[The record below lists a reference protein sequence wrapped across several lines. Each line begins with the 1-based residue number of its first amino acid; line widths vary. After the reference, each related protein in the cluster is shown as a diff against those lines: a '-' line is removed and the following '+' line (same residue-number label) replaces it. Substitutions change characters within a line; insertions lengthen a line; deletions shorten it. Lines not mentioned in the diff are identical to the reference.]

1 MKVDGDGRPMVDVAV
16 AVKSG
21 EGKGSQRAVRWA
33 IEKLLPKVHRFFLI
47 HVMPTITSI
56 PTPSGESIPV
66 NELDDNVVEMYIED
80 MRAKC
85 KDMFIP
91 FKNLCKRKSVET
103 VVLEGDNPATVLLKY
118 VAQAGINSLVLGSSS
133 PSYFGRR
140 QKDGG
145 VPSAILKHA
154 PESFDVYVV
163 SSNGLV
169 KNSLNPLLSTETE
182 LYTINHQESSASC
195 PSMEFHSRASSLADF
210 THHNSPAFLHG
221 NTSNHISPQ
230 QRCTQNL
237 GESAAGLEAV
247 KSSHSSTY
255 SEPSD
260 IQVEMG
266 RLRLELQNTITLYNQ
281 TCEHLIHAQNK
292 VQLLS
297 SECLEETRKVN
308 AAKEREESLRRTA
321 AEVKKKHVETE
332 KEVEIARKLLAKE
345 ACERQIAELK
355 ALQQSLEK
363 QKVVNALLSCDS
375 RYRMLTREEI
385 EVATDFFSE
394 SKMIGEGSYGKVY
407 KGNLDHTPV
416 AIKVLHSDTSQKKE
430 EFLREVEVL
439 SQFHHPHIVLLL
451 GASPENGCLVYEYM
465 ENGSL
470 GDYIFQGKNRPLP
483 WFVRF
488 RILFEVAC
496 ALAFLHNSKPEP
508 IVHRDLKP
516 GNILLDKNYVSKI
529 GDVGLAK
536 IMSDIVPESITEYRN
551 SILAGTLA
559 YMDPEYL
566 RTGTLRPKSDLYAF
580 GIITLQLLAA
590 CHPNGL
596 IMKFEKAIDTDSLT
610 DVLDKSVVDWP
621 LIEAEELSKM
631 ALQCCKLRCRDRP
644 DLETEVLP
652 LLKRLFDFAEM
663 HVRVEGNL
671 RPPSQYFCPILQE
684 VMEDPHIA
692 ADGFTYEHRAIKTWV
707 DRHNVS
713 PVTKQR
719 LQHKMLTPNHT
730 LRLAIQD
737 WRSH

>member
-1 MKVDGDGRPMVDVAV
+1 MKVEGDAMVNVGV
-16 AVKSG
+16 AVKSI
-21 EGKGSQRAVRWA
+21 EGKGSQRAVRWG
-33 IEKLLPKVHRFFLI
+33 IDKLLPKANRFYLI
-47 HVMPTITSI
+47 HVMPTLTSI

-66 NELDDNVVEMYIED
+66 DELDDNVVEMYIED

-85 KDMFIP
+85 KDIFIP
-91 FKNLCKRKSVET
+91 FKNLCKRKNVET

-118 VAQAGINSLVLGSSS
+118 VAQVGINSLVLGSSS
-133 PSYFGRR
+133 PSYFGRK

-163 SSNGLV
+163 SPNGLV
-169 KNSLNPLLSTETE
+169 NSSNPLLSTETE
-182 LYTINHQESSASC
+182 RHTINQKESSASC
-195 PSMEFHSRASSLADF
+195 ASMEFHSRASSLADI
-210 THHNSPAFLHG
+210 THLNSPACLHG
-221 NTSNHISPQ
+221 NTSNHMSSQ
-230 QRCTQNL
+230 KKCTQNL
-237 GESAAGLEAV
+237 EESTTVLEAV

-255 SEPSD
+255 SEQSD

-281 TCEHLIHAQNK
+281 TCEQLIHAQNK
-292 VQLLS
+292 VLLLS
-297 SECLEETRKVN
+297 SECLEETRRVN
-308 AAKEREESLRRTA
+308 AAKEREESLRKTA
-321 AEVKKKHVETE
+321 ADVKKKHVKAE
-332 KEVEIARKLLAKE
+332 KELEIARKLLAKE

-363 QKVVNALLSCDS
+363 QKVVDALLSCDD
-375 RYRMLTREEI
+375 RYRRLTREEI
-385 EVATDFFSE
+385 EVATDSFSE
-394 SKMIGEGSYGKVY
+394 SKMIGEGGYGKVY
-407 KGNLDHTPV
+407 NGNLDHTPV
-416 AIKVLHSDTSQKKE
+416 AIKVLHPDASKKKE

-439 SQFHHPHIVLLL
+439 SQLHHPHIVLLL

-470 GDYIFQGKNRPLP
+470 EDYIFQGKNRPLP

-508 IVHRDLKP
+508 IIHRDLKP

-551 SILAGTLA
+551 SIVAGTLA

-580 GIITLQLLAA
+580 GIITLQLLAV

-596 IMKFEKAIDTDSLT
+596 IMKFEKAIDTNSLA

-621 LIEAEELSKM
+621 LIEAEELAKM

-652 LLKRLFDFAEM
+652 LLKKLFEFAEM

-671 RPPSQYFCPILQE
+671 KAPSQYFCPILQE

-692 ADGFTYEHRAIKTWV
+692 ADGFTYEHGAIKAWV

-719 LQHKMLTPNHT
+719 LQHKMLTPNRT

-737 WRSH
+737 WRSR

>member
-1 MKVDGDGRPMVDVAV
+1 MVRRQLRRRWSTLPWQLRVPKGGVVNEPSA
-16 AVKSG
+16 G
-21 EGKGSQRAVRWA
+21 EN
-33 IEKLLPKVHRFFLI
+33 
-47 HVMPTITSI
+47 
-56 PTPSGESIPV
+56 IPV

-80 MRAKC
+80 MRANC
-85 KDMFIP
+85 EEMFIP
-91 FKNLCKRKSVET
+91 FKTLCKRKSVET

-133 PSYFGRR
+133 PSYFGRK
-140 QKDGG
+140 QKDGD

-163 SSNGLV
+163 LSNGLV
-169 KNSLNPLLSTETE
+169 KNSLNPLLSTES
-182 LYTINHQESSASC
+182 IVSCAS
-195 PSMEFHSRASSLADF
+195 MDFHSRASSLADF
-210 THHNSPAFLHG
+210 THLNPPAFLHG

-230 QRCTQNL
+230 QRYIQNL
-237 GESAAGLEAV
+237 EESAAGLEAV
-247 KSSHSSTY
+247 KSSHFSTY
-255 SEPSD
+255 SE
-260 IQVEMG
+260 
-266 RLRLELQNTITLYNQ
+266 
-281 TCEHLIHAQNK
+281 H

-297 SECLEETRKVN
+297 LKCCEETRRVN
-308 AAKEREESLRRTA
+308 AAKKREESLRKTA
-321 AEVKKKHVETE
+321 AELKKKHVEIE
-332 KEVEIARKLLAKE
+332 KEVEIARKLLAEE

-363 QKVVNALLSCDS
+363 QKVVDALLSCDG
-375 RYRMLTREEI
+375 RYRRLTREEI
-385 EVATDFFSE
+385 QVATDSFSE
-394 SKMIGEGSYGKVY
+394 SKIIGEGGYGKVY

-416 AIKVLHSDTSQKKE
+416 AIKVLHPNASLKKE
-430 EFLREVEVL
+430 EFLKEVEVL
-439 SQFHHPHIVLLL
+439 SQLHHPHIVLLL
-451 GASPENGCLVYEYM
+451 GASPGNGCLVYEYM

-470 GDYIFQGKNRPLP
+470 EDHIFPGKNRPLP

-496 ALAFLHNSKPEP
+496 ALAFLHNSNPDP

-551 SILAGTLA
+551 SILAGTFA

-580 GIITLQLLAA
+580 GIITLQILAA

-596 IMKFEKAIDTDSLT
+596 IMKFEEAIDTNSLA

-652 LLKRLFDFAEM
+652 LLKKLFEFAEM
-663 HVRVEGNL
+663 HVRVQGNL
-671 RPPSQYFCPILQE
+671 RTPSQYFCPILQE
-684 VMEDPHIA
+684 VMEEPHIA
-692 ADGFTYEHRAIKTWV
+692 ADGFTYEHRAIKAWV

-713 PVTKQR
+713 PVTKHI

-730 LRLAIQD
+730 LHLAIQD
-737 WRSH
+737 WRSR

>member
-1 MKVDGDGRPMVDVAV
+1 MKVEGDAMVNVGV
-16 AVKSG
+16 AVKSI
-21 EGKGSQRAVRWA
+21 EGKGSQRAVRWG
-33 IEKLLPKVHRFFLI
+33 IDKLLPKANRFYLI
-47 HVMPTITSI
+47 HVMPTLTSI

-66 NELDDNVVEMYIED
+66 DELDDNVVEMYIED

-85 KDMFIP
+85 KDIFIP
-91 FKNLCKRKSVET
+91 FKNLCKRKNVET

-118 VAQAGINSLVLGSSS
+118 VAQVGINSLVLGSSS
-133 PSYFGRR
+133 PSYFGRK

-163 SSNGLV
+163 SPNGLV
-169 KNSLNPLLSTETE
+169 NSSNPLLSTETE
-182 LYTINHQESSASC
+182 RHTINQKESSASC
-195 PSMEFHSRASSLADF
+195 ASMEFHSRASSLADI
-210 THHNSPAFLHG
+210 THLNSPACLHG
-221 NTSNHISPQ
+221 NTSNHMSSQ
-230 QRCTQNL
+230 KKCTQNL
-237 GESAAGLEAV
+237 EESTTVLEAV

-255 SEPSD
+255 SE
-260 IQVEMG
+260 QVEMG

-281 TCEHLIHAQNK
+281 TCEQLIHAQNK
-292 VQLLS
+292 VLLLS
-297 SECLEETRKVN
+297 SECLEETRRVN
-308 AAKEREESLRRTA
+308 AAKEREESLRKTA
-321 AEVKKKHVETE
+321 ADVKKKHVKAE
-332 KEVEIARKLLAKE
+332 KELEIARKLLAKE

-363 QKVVNALLSCDS
+363 QKVVDALLSCDD
-375 RYRMLTREEI
+375 RYRRLTREEI
-385 EVATDFFSE
+385 EVATDSFSE
-394 SKMIGEGSYGKVY
+394 SKMIGEGGYGKVY
-407 KGNLDHTPV
+407 NGNLDHTPV
-416 AIKVLHSDTSQKKE
+416 AIKVLHPDASKKKE

-439 SQFHHPHIVLLL
+439 SQLHHPHIVLLL

-470 GDYIFQGKNRPLP
+470 EDYIFQGKNRPLP

-508 IVHRDLKP
+508 IIHRDLKP

-551 SILAGTLA
+551 SIVAGTLA

-580 GIITLQLLAA
+580 GIITLQLLAV

-596 IMKFEKAIDTDSLT
+596 IMKFEKAIDTNSLA

-621 LIEAEELSKM
+621 LIEAEELAKM

-652 LLKRLFDFAEM
+652 LLKKLFEFAEM

-671 RPPSQYFCPILQE
+671 KAPSQYFCPILQE

-692 ADGFTYEHRAIKTWV
+692 ADGFTYEHGAIKAWV

-719 LQHKMLTPNHT
+719 LQHKMLTPNRT

-737 WRSH
+737 WRSR

>member
-1 MKVDGDGRPMVDVAV
+1 
-16 AVKSG
+16 
-21 EGKGSQRAVRWA
+21 
-33 IEKLLPKVHRFFLI
+33 
-47 HVMPTITSI
+47 
-56 PTPSGESIPV
+56 
-66 NELDDNVVEMYIED
+66 MYIED

-85 KDMFIP
+85 KDIFIP
-91 FKNLCKRKSVET
+91 FKNLCKRKNVET

-118 VAQAGINSLVLGSSS
+118 VAQVGINSLVLGSSS
-133 PSYFGRR
+133 PSYFGRK

-163 SSNGLV
+163 SPNGLV
-169 KNSLNPLLSTETE
+169 NSSNPLLSTETE
-182 LYTINHQESSASC
+182 RHTINQKESSASC
-195 PSMEFHSRASSLADF
+195 ASMEFHSRASSLADI
-210 THHNSPAFLHG
+210 THLNSPACLHG
-221 NTSNHISPQ
+221 NTSNHMSSQ
-230 QRCTQNL
+230 KKCTQNL
-237 GESAAGLEAV
+237 EESTTVLEAV

-255 SEPSD
+255 SEQSD

-281 TCEHLIHAQNK
+281 TCEQLIHAQNK
-292 VQLLS
+292 VLLLS
-297 SECLEETRKVN
+297 SECLEETRRVN
-308 AAKEREESLRRTA
+308 AAKEREESLRKTA
-321 AEVKKKHVETE
+321 ADVKKKHVKAE
-332 KEVEIARKLLAKE
+332 KELEIARKLLAKE

-363 QKVVNALLSCDS
+363 QKVVDALLSCDD
-375 RYRMLTREEI
+375 RYRRLTREEI
-385 EVATDFFSE
+385 EVATDSFSE
-394 SKMIGEGSYGKVY
+394 SKMIGEGGYGKVY
-407 KGNLDHTPV
+407 NGNLDHTPV
-416 AIKVLHSDTSQKKE
+416 AIKVLHPDASKKKE

-439 SQFHHPHIVLLL
+439 SQLHHPHIVLLL

-470 GDYIFQGKNRPLP
+470 EDYIFQGKNRPLP

-508 IVHRDLKP
+508 IIHRDLKP

-551 SILAGTLA
+551 SIVAGTLA

-580 GIITLQLLAA
+580 GIITLQLLAV

-596 IMKFEKAIDTDSLT
+596 IMKFEKAIDTNSLA

-621 LIEAEELSKM
+621 LIEAEELAKM

-652 LLKRLFDFAEM
+652 LLKKLFEFAEM

-671 RPPSQYFCPILQE
+671 KAPSQYFCPILQE

-692 ADGFTYEHRAIKTWV
+692 ADGFTYEHGAIKAWV

-719 LQHKMLTPNHT
+719 LQHKMLTPNRT

-737 WRSH
+737 WRSR